1 MFSKDFNIDFNILAK
16 RNIPILINNKEW
28 KKLFENVN
36 DKKIEGY
43 KDALNQLLQ
52 EQKQTDRELVRLKKE
67 KKKIMLKILNLSDEA
82 NNSNN
87 AYAIELLEQ
96 SQSNVID
103 INTKLEELT
112 FRSET
117 IPREIREVNFNL
129 LKETIQR
136 SYKELQENEEQFN
149 AVNNE
154 INEMREKLKS
164 LIEQKHDF
172 EERINTTY
180 RFLHGLLGNEEM
192 EKLDK
197 MF

>member
-129 LKETIQR
+129 LKETIQH